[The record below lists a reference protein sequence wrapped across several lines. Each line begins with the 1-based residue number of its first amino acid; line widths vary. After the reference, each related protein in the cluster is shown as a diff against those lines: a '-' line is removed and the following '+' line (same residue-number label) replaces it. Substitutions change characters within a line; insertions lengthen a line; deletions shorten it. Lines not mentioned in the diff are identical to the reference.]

1 MAFLDNSG
9 DIILDAVLT
18 DTGRMRMAKGDGTFR
33 ITKFA
38 LADDEINYSLYD
50 KNNSSGSA
58 YYDLQILQSPVLEAF
73 TNNGS
78 TMKSKLL
85 SITRQDLLYLPMLK
99 LFTQG
104 DSARFGLEVSNTG
117 IATEGTFMVA
127 VDSDTVKAIS
137 GDGDNDT
144 NTGTDGVINGNSAAS
159 QNSGPYIRIDQ
170 GLDTI
175 EVSYTLV
182 LDPDLRETQYLVEM
196 DDRLGTLVAGQA
208 AKSATKSF
216 TDDDNIATYYLT
228 ENTDS
233 DFVTSLTSTDD
244 SSINGPRGSRLKFR
258 IASTMS
264 LKTNSYL
271 FDVLGSTGT
280 VTIGKLIPADDAY
293 TFIDSVVSVTGV
305 TTGYRID
312 IPVRYV
318 KKS

>member
-1 MAFLDNSG
+1 M
-9 DIILDAVLT
+9 
-18 DTGRMRMAKGDGTFR
+18 
-33 ITKFA
+33 
-38 LADDEINYSLYD
+38 
-50 KNNSSGSA
+50 
-58 YYDLQILQSPVLEAF
+58 
-73 TNNGS
+73 
-78 TMKSKLL
+78 
-85 SITRQDLLYLPMLK
+85 
-99 LFTQG
+99 
-104 DSARFGLEVSNTG
+104 
-117 IATEGTFMVA
+117 
-127 VDSDTVKAIS
+127 
-137 GDGDNDT
+137 
-144 NTGTDGVINGNSAAS
+144 
-159 QNSGPYIRIDQ
+159 
-170 GLDTI
+170 
-175 EVSYTLV
+175 V

-271 FDVLGSTGT
+271 FDVLGSTGA
-280 VTIGKLIPADDAY
+280 VTIGSLVPATDAY
-293 TFIDSVVSVTGV
+293 RFIDSVVSVTGV

>member
-38 LADDEINYSLYD
+38 LADDEINYALYE
-50 KNNSSGSA
+50 KNNASGSA

-104 DSARFGLEVSNTG
+104 DSARFALENS
-117 IATEGTFMVA
+117 TEGTFMVA

-137 GDGDNDT
+137 GDTNNDT
-144 NTGTDGVINGNSAAS
+144 NTNTDGVINGNLAGS
-159 QNSGPYIRIDQ
+159 QATGPYVRIDQ
-170 GLDTI
+170 GLDTT
-175 EVSYTLV
+175 EVSHTLV

-271 FDVLGSTGT
+271 FDVLGSTGA
-280 VTIGKLIPADDAY
+280 VTIGSLVPATDAY
-293 TFIDSVVSVTGV
+293 RFIDSVVSVTGV

>member
-38 LADDEINYSLYD
+38 LADDEINYALYE
-50 KNNSSGSA
+50 KNNASGSA

-104 DSARFGLEVSNTG
+104 DSARFSLEN
-117 IATEGTFMVA
+117 ATEGTFMVA
-127 VDSDTVKAIS
+127 VDSDTVKSIS
-137 GDGDNDT
+137 GDTNNDT
-144 NTGTDGVINGNSAAS
+144 NTNTDGVINGNLAGS
-159 QNSGPYIRIDQ
+159 QATGPYVRIDQ
-170 GLDTI
+170 GLDTT
-175 EVSYTLV
+175 EVSHTLV

-233 DFVTSLTSTDD
+233 DFVTGLTSTDD

-271 FDVLGSTGT
+271 FDVLGSSGAI
-280 VTIGKLIPADDAY
+280 TIGSMLAADGY
-293 TFIDSVVSVTGV
+293 RFIDSVVSVTGV

>member
-38 LADDEINYSLYD
+38 LADDEINYALYD

-99 LFTQG
+99 LNTQG
-104 DSARFGLEVSNTG
+104 ASARFSLSGG
-117 IATEGTFMVA
+117 TEGTFVVA
-127 VDSDTVKAIS
+127 VDSDTVKSIS
-137 GDGDNDT
+137 GDTDNDT
-144 NTGTDGVINGNSAAS
+144 STGTAGVINGNSAAS
-159 QNSGPYIRIDQ
+159 QTTGPYVRIDQ
-170 GLDTI
+170 GLDTT
-175 EVSYTLV
+175 EVSHTLV

-233 DFVTSLTSTDD
+233 EFVTSLTSTDD

-271 FDVLGSTGT
+271 FDVLGSSGAI
-280 VTIGKLIPADDAY
+280 TIGSLVPGTDAY
-293 TFIDSVVSVTGV
+293 RFIDSIVSVTGV

>member
-38 LADDEINYSLYD
+38 LADDEINYALYE
-50 KNNSSGSA
+50 KNNASGSA

-104 DSARFGLEVSNTG
+104 DSARFALENS
-117 IATEGTFMVA
+117 TEGTFMVA

-137 GDGDNDT
+137 GDTNNDT
-144 NTGTDGVINGNSAAS
+144 NTNTDGVINGNLAGS
-159 QNSGPYIRIDQ
+159 QATGPYVRIDQ
-170 GLDTI
+170 GLDTT
-175 EVSYTLV
+175 EVSHTLV

-271 FDVLGSTGT
+271 FDVLGSTGA
-280 VTIGKLIPADDAY
+280 VTIGSLATDAY
-293 TFIDSVVSVTGV
+293 RFIDSIVSVTGV

>member
-38 LADDEINYSLYD
+38 LADDEINYALYE
-50 KNNSSGSA
+50 KNNASGSA

-104 DSARFGLEVSNTG
+104 DSARFPLEE
-117 IATEGTFMVA
+117 ATEGTFMVA

-137 GDGDNDT
+137 GDTNNDT
-144 NTGTDGVINGNSAAS
+144 NTNTDGVINGNLAGS
-159 QNSGPYIRIDQ
+159 QATGPYVRIDQ
-170 GLDTI
+170 GLDTT
-175 EVSYTLV
+175 EVSHTLV

-271 FDVLGSTGT
+271 FDVLGSTGA
-280 VTIGKLIPADDAY
+280 VTIGSLVPATDAY
-293 TFIDSVVSVTGV
+293 RFIDSVVSVTGV

>member
-38 LADDEINYSLYD
+38 LADDEINYALYE
-50 KNNSSGSA
+50 KNNASGSA

-104 DSARFGLEVSNTG
+104 DSARFSLEN
-117 IATEGTFMVA
+117 ATEGTFMVA
-127 VDSDTVKAIS
+127 VDSDTVKSIS
-137 GDGDNDT
+137 GDTNNDT
-144 NTGTDGVINGNSAAS
+144 NTNTDGVINGNLAGS
-159 QNSGPYIRIDQ
+159 QATGPYVRIDQ
-170 GLDTI
+170 GLDTT
-175 EVSYTLV
+175 EVSHTLV

-271 FDVLGSTGT
+271 FDVLGSSGAI
-280 VTIGKLIPADDAY
+280 TIGSLVPATDAY
-293 TFIDSVVSVTGV
+293 RFIDSVVSVTGV

>member
-38 LADDEINYSLYD
+38 LADDEINYALYE
-50 KNNSSGSA
+50 KNNASGSA

-104 DSARFGLEVSNTG
+104 DSARFALENS
-117 IATEGTFMVA
+117 TEGTFMVA

-137 GDGDNDT
+137 DDTNNDT
-144 NTGTDGVINGNSAAS
+144 NTNTDGVINGNLAGS
-159 QNSGPYIRIDQ
+159 QATGPYVRIDQ
-170 GLDTI
+170 GLDTT
-175 EVSYTLV
+175 EVSHTLV

-271 FDVLGSTGT
+271 FDVLGSTGA
-280 VTIGKLIPADDAY
+280 VTIGSLVPATDAY
-293 TFIDSVVSVTGV
+293 RFIDSVVSVTGV

>member
-38 LADDEINYSLYD
+38 LADDEINYALYE
-50 KNNSSGSA
+50 KNNASGSA

-104 DSARFGLEVSNTG
+104 DSARFALENS
-117 IATEGTFMVA
+117 TEGTFMVA

-137 GDGDNDT
+137 GDTNNDT
-144 NTGTDGVINGNSAAS
+144 NTNTDGVINGNLAGS
-159 QNSGPYIRIDQ
+159 QATGPYVRIDQ
-170 GLDTI
+170 GLDTT
-175 EVSYTLV
+175 EVSHTLV

-271 FDVLGSTGT
+271 FDVLGSTGA
-280 VTIGKLIPADDAY
+280 VTIGSLVPATDAY
-293 TFIDSVVSVTGV
+293 RFIDSIVSVTGV

>member
-1 MAFLDNSG
+1 
-9 DIILDAVLT
+9 
-18 DTGRMRMAKGDGTFR
+18 
-33 ITKFA
+33 
-38 LADDEINYSLYD
+38 
-50 KNNSSGSA
+50 
-58 YYDLQILQSPVLEAF
+58 
-73 TNNGS
+73 
-78 TMKSKLL
+78 
-85 SITRQDLLYLPMLK
+85 
-99 LFTQG
+99 
-104 DSARFGLEVSNTG
+104 
-117 IATEGTFMVA
+117 MVA

-144 NTGTDGVINGNSAAS
+144 NTGTDGVINGNLAAS
-159 QNSGPYIRIDQ
+159 QNSGPYVRIDQ

-280 VTIGKLIPADDAY
+280 VTIGSMSVADGY